1 MGLGLG
7 LDLTKAKAIQQ
18 ETLEKNESIIQ
29 KAKENSNLNQQI
41 NISEGPSLSINIG
54 NLGKVTEVAEVVE

>member
-18 ETLEKNESIIQ
+18 ETLEKNQSIIQ
-29 KAKENSNLNQQI
+29 KAKENSI
-41 NISEGPSLSINIG
+41 ISQ
-54 NLGKVTEVAEVVE
+54 